1 MKSKITKIQNI
12 LMKGIAIIVS
22 AMMTV
27 TPVSYAATSLNDN
40 GDFNLSI
47 IDQILYGKVG
57 ATAKEI
63 EKYFAEGHT
72 TLYISSEV
80 QLRALAEYVNS
91 AHKDTPTDT
100 CNGDHSC
107 YGKEIIL
114 TKNIELSKE
123 EWNPIGKA
131 LTTTATETSGNNNTG
146 SSSAVTPSEPDG
158 EGAIVNEELED
169 NSELGEYVPDENEE
183 ENTGIEIHTE
193 DDEAIATGLFNSSE
207 EIIVTSTAFEGTF
220 DGNGYTISNLS
231 YSKDNKTYNEL
242 INIGLF
248 GVTGKNAKIKNLITN
263 NFNINIP
270 WEEKDLYLKEQ
281 TNKLYSAHYWDVGNI
296 VGYNQGLIENCI
308 NNSDI
313 YGIYKVGGISGY
325 SSGNIKNCKNTGMVK
340 GYATVGGIV
349 GYSGNA
355 IIENCINTANIS
367 GKGRCGGIVGYLTDG
382 KINNCRNK
390 GNIKGGYIAGGIV
403 AQAMNSTISSANN
416 YDSVDGDEYIGGIL
430 GYADKS
436 LITEVL
442 NNGEETKS
450 IFGTQIH
457 TGGIVGYINKSVL
470 NRAINK
476 MPVRGYSAVGGIAGK
491 IVKCNVYY
499 VYNMDS
505 LRTDGTANFD
515 VIGVEKVGGLVGTSA
530 ESSLRRSG
538 TTAEVLGVTKCIGGA
553 VGFVY
558 NGTKYTDE
566 IWGINKIASLGSVR
580 LDIDNWTYTSRTNG
594 TYNNSEN
601 PVIKTLTSTSICFG
615 VSNIIGYIDAN
626 TESETVISNNYIFGN
641 VVGMNG
647 TGSAVG
653 IIAGSVGKVTVSG
666 IIRDERYTYISSKVK
681 TSTDNREFEIKL
693 KGKDEN
699 GQNIETASYNVY
711 QTNKTTTHNKS
722 DAKNLDYGLVYTDL
736 ICGYY
741 KNLNNSSYIA
751 SSFYS
756 KADLGNKYQ
765 DKLFTEPYEDDTVKN
780 GVYGVEYVKAPNASD
795 CYYDFK
801 AQLTMQDTSNNVV
814 MPIVNPDDELEKPV
828 IGSTIDENA
837 IGKAATKNVTGSVS
851 NYSINYKLYKNNT
864 EINTET
870 FMKKGD
876 KLKVTATINAPLVN
890 VIDISSNL
898 TRFTTET
905 APTLSLKNGNTLI
918 ATIAPK
924 TVSNVTT
931 SSTETTFTY
940 EYEITDETTSNEKIN
955 KVSLNKVGTIYVVGT
970 TSQITDSSFGESET
984 MDILFDDVAPQVST
998 EMYVEQPLE
1007 TNRYTAGKE
1016 ILIKVTT
1023 NERIYGN
1030 YVLPEL
1036 RVRFSKSGIGKYI
1049 SSKDANV
1056 GYAKIKS
1063 SEIKVDGKT
1072 EWIYSYIVQEG
1083 DEGNVIVEYTKGTII
1098 DRAGNTTYLQDIYAV
1113 SSSSTEFKGTNQF
1126 GKDIVI
1132 NNIGFYKD
1140 EDCTQEISLNRYQV
1154 GDIYVKVELDDAL
1167 YTGIREVINSENAPK
1182 LYFNG
1187 NLGTEVVSVKDGN
1200 TIVYK
1205 YDKTSVTNITLI
1217 DYVTLK
1223 NEGVKLYYGQSTIAD
1238 GKGINVNSIY
1248 QIDVD
1253 NIYLDP
1259 NNLYNNLSGNGIYA
1273 DTTLPTVDI
1282 TAYKVDSLP
1291 TGNTAVN
1298 GEKIEND
1305 ITNADIIR
1313 YRFRFSENVIGFS
1326 EDDVTVNF
1334 GTKSSVGLKKVNDRI
1349 YDLYV
1354 ETNVEKENT
1363 KDVQVIVEQNA
1374 VQDLVYQG
1382 NVRRENTI
1390 TVDKKSPKLESYTVR
1405 EENGNIIVE
1414 AVYDEEISE
1423 ATASTLNIQVGGI
1436 QGKGN
1441 VEREIQG
1448 NKVIYTYKKAGEDSG
1463 NVVIKLIGTVV
1474 DIAGNSSETMNVG
1487 IDCNI
1492 TLRGTSIEKDG
1503 ITYTFTKNRRNNNT
1517 PSIGDFTNPT
1527 YFNAGDSITVTKKE
1541 TNENEGTP
1549 IEGIIPENKELSK
1562 MKYMKLNADTKFEFT
1577 DEDKSGDNSYI
1588 NIEAANI
1595 WFDTKAPTMT
1605 IDARV
1610 ETPKNVP
1617 YTAGDEII
1625 IIATASEILQESE
1638 NKPEIN
1644 VNFSVSGLG
1653 KYNYQGEN
1661 ATTGNAKYI
1670 ETVTTDNKT
1679 QYIYKYIVQNGDE
1692 GKVSLTYTLA
1702 NRIIKDIAGNE
1713 TQLKG
1718 FTETTHTGEVILTG
1732 KLPDSQETDV
1742 TYKLFKNNNQLT
1754 NFSSNTYFKAG
1765 DKIKVEVTT
1774 EKALYSSL
1782 GTDGDIVITAEKAP
1796 KLKIN
1801 GISSEIGAKSVNGNK
1816 ITYEY
1821 VIKEADSDAQ
1831 LSKLILK
1838 ANVRLFIKKQGN
1850 DYDTLNAG
1858 NIINTTDITNA
1869 NLYIHKNTSSSFVDS
1884 DITVDTHA
1892 PVVTITND
1900 ADKNPTNQD
1909 PITYTFTWN
1918 EEVEGFAADDIEV
1931 NGGTIEEFNT
1941 VENKKEYTAKVK
1953 TSVAGGDVSELK
1965 VAVKQNAV
1973 RDLAGFGNTREEN
1986 SITID
1991 KKAPIAE
1998 IIADKDNIQKD
2009 DIINYTINWS
2019 ETVNGFEAEDIIVTN
2034 GTIEEFNK
2042 VVNSEDKKY
2051 TLKVKSSNGN
2061 DITVEVKEN
2070 SCTDMAGN
2078 TNKAFKHLINV
2089 RPTVRIFAIPMLYD
2103 FNLDGDVNVDDATT
2117 IQKYINQST
2126 RNQLT
2131 ADQIERV
2138 ELFGDLNDSSKIDND
2153 DAIYLQKVITEYRDV
2168 KPINTNEIMYLFKW
2182 SEQVKDFT
2190 KDKVIVNGGNK
2201 GDLSAPIVNETDGT
2215 VIYKMIVTSSIPE
2228 ENIGQINVAV
2238 EQDSVRDLIG
2248 NGNIRAEN
2256 IFTVDKKSPT
2266 AEIRADK
2273 DYVKKDDTIT
2283 YTINWSEDIKGF
2295 VKNDITVTNGTSGN
2309 FTKINNRQYT
2319 LEVTPTN
2326 GNDVTVEIKEN
2337 VCVDFGENGNKACKH
2352 RIAVVPTVVI
2362 TTNTTNPT
2370 KENEITY
2377 TFTWSEEVNGFD
2389 LDDII
2394 VPEGAIASK
2403 VDWTGNS
2410 NVYKLKVNYNSVIP
2424 KGNQG
2429 EVTLAIKENAIQDND
2444 GNGNAYTNNTLK
2456 IDRIAPILI
2465 SLEAYGDSNIKVN
2478 EVDTVKQYY
2487 KAGDTVTVIATF
2499 SENIEGST
2507 APTLNLEFSE
2517 SGNAKGRLM
2526 YVVPFDGNKIKYIY
2540 EIANDD
2546 NGKLSVKGFSG
2557 TVTDAAGNET
2567 VVTKRTLDGDT
2578 IIADTKAPEL
2588 VSLTAIAPKFEYNDI
2603 RKYTI
2608 ENIPN
2613 GETVLAEDSVRYGM
2627 QSKTRN
2633 KNTITIIAEY
2643 SENIYNLSSNN
2654 IKKITDDSNSPT
2666 LILEFSESGT
2676 AKGNNGKARFAK
2688 IEENKIYYTYDITSG
2703 DNGDISIKSLT
2714 GKVSDLAGN
2723 ELTITNTTLPTV
2735 TKYEVEIKN
2744 ENEVNEIVADTTKP
2758 SYTITAT
2765 AVNKDDKLNDI
2776 SGNGSYYRKG
2786 SIITITAKTN
2796 ELIYKNSNKEL
2807 TWFTKDNAPRLTVK
2821 FGDIAGKGNVNCTDV
2836 QYSGNNTIF
2845 TYEYE
2850 IKEDDN
2856 GTLTAT
2862 IVADTGYDI
2871 ALNGNG
2877 EKVKTI
2883 SNIIADT
2890 VNPVTNW
2897 QSWVESEA
2905 YGIKDNGNGTWTVTF
2920 SETMYVYN
2928 DNTHKVGNALS
2939 NSNKSSAPILL
2950 VSNDN
2955 TTPLETT
2962 ISNIATT
2969 NGKTVITYTYSP
2981 YTRNIGAYGMK
2992 FASVSDKA
3000 GNLFNFKDQVP
3011 PVLSSIKVTEP
3022 ETGTY
3027 KAGTEV
3033 TIVAN
3038 FSEKLTGTAPV
3049 LKLKFGDTAA
3059 NGIVSPGII
3068 EDNTITYKYTIT
3080 DGDNGRLNILSY
3092 TGTEL
3097 KDLYDNKWVAPET
3110 ISISGNSIT
3119 ADTIAPKVI
3128 ITANE
3133 ERTNKD
3139 KVIYTFTWDED
3150 VDGFTSDDI
3159 ETVNGS
3165 KGTFTKVSGK
3175 VYTLEVDTTNEGRQI
3190 VKVPAGVCTDIA
3202 GNYNVDRATYNKVVI
3217 DYTKPVVRAKING
3230 GKYVIDEDSNKSTLK
3245 EIIVVNEEILKFEY
3259 TWSDE
3264 DTIPENGWTIYPNVD
3279 NITVNSDIPL
3289 ATSVDSE
3296 GTYYLYMKV
3305 TDKAGNVFKG
3315 RTNGFVVSNDTITL
3329 TPNTTESTNQDIT
3342 VTVSYGTQTTGLTQE
3357 RRAGIQGMS
3366 QSADPTKVIL
3376 KENGVVYAEAK
3387 DIAGNKVYETL
3398 EINNIDKTAP
3408 TAEITYNTNEDGSV
3422 TATITLSDGR
3432 VTNNEGKTTYTFNEN
3447 GEFTFEYE
3455 DALGN
3460 KGTATA
3466 KVTTIDKHED
3476 PQPEP
3481 QPEPQP
3487 TDEDNTA
3494 PEITFN
3500 YSTTS
3505 ATVGTK
3511 IGSAIT
3517 TNEDAK
3523 ISYKWNNG
3531 QWKTSSDYIRSYNIT
3546 YTPATAGTYTLY
3558 AKAEDKAGNVTDE
3571 KALVF
3576 TVVNSQEDIKDPE
3589 IEFNDL
3595 TVIQKNG
3602 VKYVKVS
3609 PTYTVEELN
3618 AKINKE
3624 KLLGV
3629 TPTFAKLTS
3638 AGKLRTGSEIKLNN
3652 TTKYIV
3658 IVNGD
3663 VNCDGKVDFIN
3674 DIIMINNYRI
3684 GKINNL
3690 SEIQILAGD
3699 INNSGTIEFISD
3711 IISMN
3716 NYRLGN
3722 INVL

>member
-898 TRFTTET
+898 TGFTTET

-1140 EDCTQEISLNRYQV
+1140 EDCTQEINLNRYQV

-1390 TVDKKSPKLESYTVR
+1390 TVDKKAPILEKYSVKQ
-1405 EENGNIIVE
+1405 EDGKIIVE
-1414 AVYDEEISE
+1414 ATYDETISE
-1423 ATASTLNIQVGGI
+1423 TIENPLEIKFGDIEGY
-1436 QGKGN
+1436 GN
-1441 VEREIQG
+1441 VDTEILG
-1448 NKVIYTYKKAGEDSG
+1448 NKVKYTYTISGADDGKATIKLVDKVTDIVGNMSDPINAIIENDITLVKNVIRIGNDEYGFDFTDFSKSHYYKENDVVTVIKDGVIYKHTVSGVYPNNTQMKYMKLDEPEAGKVEFSATPKSGYIDIKAANIYFDTVVPVVTAKVEASNPSESAYKIGDELIITATSSEKVTENIKPEIEVKFDNKLGKFNNGIAQYVETKENENETTSWVYRYVISDGDDGSINISYKAGR
-1463 NVVIKLIGTVV
+1463 VT
-1474 DIAGNSSETMNVG
+1474 DIAGNST
-1487 IDCNI
+1487 
-1492 TLRGTSIEKDG
+1492 TLTSL
-1503 ITYTFTKNRRNNNT
+1503 NNT
-1517 PSIGDFTNPT
+1517 EDIFTLEDIVADTTLPT
-1527 YFNAGDSITVTKKE
+1527 VKI
-1541 TNENEGTP
+1541 TP
-1549 IEGIIPENKELSK
+1549 I
-1562 MKYMKLNADTKFEFT
+1562 D
-1577 DEDKSGDNSYI
+1577 
-1588 NIEAANI
+1588 
-1595 WFDTKAPTMT
+1595 
-1605 IDARV
+1605 
-1610 ETPKNVP
+1610 
-1617 YTAGDEII
+1617 
-1625 IIATASEILQESE
+1625 
-1638 NKPEIN
+1638 
-1644 VNFSVSGLG
+1644 VN
-1653 KYNYQGEN
+1653 
-1661 ATTGNAKYI
+1661 
-1670 ETVTTDNKT
+1670 
-1679 QYIYKYIVQNGDE
+1679 
-1692 GKVSLTYTLA
+1692 
-1702 NRIIKDIAGNE
+1702 
-1713 TQLKG
+1713 
-1718 FTETTHTGEVILTG
+1718 
-1732 KLPDSQETDV
+1732 
-1742 TYKLFKNNNQLT
+1742 
-1754 NFSSNTYFKAG
+1754 
-1765 DKIKVEVTT
+1765 
-1774 EKALYSSL
+1774 
-1782 GTDGDIVITAEKAP
+1782 
-1796 KLKIN
+1796 
-1801 GISSEIGAKSVNGNK
+1801 
-1816 ITYEY
+1816 
-1821 VIKEADSDAQ
+1821 
-1831 LSKLILK
+1831 
-1838 ANVRLFIKKQGN
+1838 
-1850 DYDTLNAG
+1850 
-1858 NIINTTDITNA
+1858 
-1869 NLYIHKNTSSSFVDS
+1869 
-1884 DITVDTHA
+1884 
-1892 PVVTITND
+1892 
-1900 ADKNPTNQD
+1900 
-1909 PITYTFTWN
+1909 
-1918 EEVEGFAADDIEV
+1918 
-1931 NGGTIEEFNT
+1931 
-1941 VENKKEYTAKVK
+1941 
-1953 TSVAGGDVSELK
+1953 
-1965 VAVKQNAV
+1965 
-1973 RDLAGFGNTREEN
+1973 N
-1986 SITID
+1986 SIT
-1991 KKAPIAE
+1991 
-1998 IIADKDNIQKD
+1998 
-2009 DIINYTINWS
+2009 
-2019 ETVNGFEAEDIIVTN
+2019 
-2034 GTIEEFNK
+2034 NK
-2042 VVNSEDKKY
+2042 
-2051 TLKVKSSNGN
+2051 
-2061 DITVEVKEN
+2061 
-2070 SCTDMAGN
+2070 
-2078 TNKAFKHLINV
+2078 
-2089 RPTVRIFAIPMLYD
+2089 
-2103 FNLDGDVNVDDATT
+2103 
-2117 IQKYINQST
+2117 
-2126 RNQLT
+2126 
-2131 ADQIERV
+2131 
-2138 ELFGDLNDSSKIDND
+2138 
-2153 DAIYLQKVITEYRDV
+2153 
-2168 KPINTNEIMYLFKW
+2168 
-2182 SEQVKDFT
+2182 
-2190 KDKVIVNGGNK
+2190 
-2201 GDLSAPIVNETDGT
+2201 
-2215 VIYKMIVTSSIPE
+2215 
-2228 ENIGQINVAV
+2228 
-2238 EQDSVRDLIG
+2238 
-2248 NGNIRAEN
+2248 
-2256 IFTVDKKSPT
+2256 
-2266 AEIRADK
+2266 
-2273 DYVKKDDTIT
+2273 
-2283 YTINWSEDIKGF
+2283 
-2295 VKNDITVTNGTSGN
+2295 
-2309 FTKINNRQYT
+2309 
-2319 LEVTPTN
+2319 
-2326 GNDVTVEIKEN
+2326 
-2337 VCVDFGENGNKACKH
+2337 
-2352 RIAVVPTVVI
+2352 
-2362 TTNTTNPT
+2362 
-2370 KENEITY
+2370 NEITY
-2377 TFTWSEEVNGFD
+2377 VFTWSEEVEGFNPEDITVNNGTKGTFKQD
-2389 LDDII
+2389 
-2394 VPEGAIASK
+2394 STNK
-2403 VDWTGNS
+2403 
-2410 NVYKLKVNYNSVIP
+2410 NVYTMNVTTNVEAGNTGDIQVIVEKDTIQDKAGYGNVRTESVIRVD
-2424 KGNQG
+2424 KQS
-2429 EVTLAIKENAIQDND
+2429 
-2444 GNGNAYTNNTLK
+2444 
-2456 IDRIAPILI
+2456 PILI
-2465 SLEAYGDSNIKVN
+2465 SLEAFAESDIEVSKN
-2478 EVDTVKQYY
+2478 VDTVKQYY
-2487 KAGDTVTVIATF
+2487 KAGEQVTIVATF
-2499 SENIEGST
+2499 NENIKASELPEL
-2507 APTLNLEFSE
+2507 ALEFSE
-2517 SGNAKGRLM
+2517 SGNAKNTVSEGIIE
-2526 YVVPFDGNKIKYIY
+2526 GNKITYTYVIK
-2540 EIANDD
+2540 NGD
-2546 NGKLSVKGFSG
+2546 NGRLSVKGFSG
-2557 TVTDAAGNET
+2557 TVKDAAENET
-2567 VVTKRTLDGDT
+2567 VVTKRTLEGNT
-2578 IIADTKAPEL
+2578 IIADSNLPK
-2588 VSLTAIAPKFEYNDI
+2588 VVGIKAIAPEFQYGTLLNRGETKRYGKETEIRFLVEFNEEVYNLSNNNLNKIDETTAPKLNVKFG
-2603 RKYTI
+2603 
-2608 ENIPN
+2608 N
-2613 GETVLAEDSVRYGM
+2613 GETREALY
-2627 QSKTRN
+2627 RN
-2633 KNTITIIAEY
+2633 INGKVIEYYYII
-2643 SENIYNLSSNN
+2643 
-2654 IKKITDDSNSPT
+2654 
-2666 LILEFSESGT
+2666 
-2676 AKGNNGKARFAK
+2676 GNN
-2688 IEENKIYYTYDITSG
+2688 NKQ
-2703 DNGDISIKSLT
+2703 DNGELSLVSIT
-2714 GKVSDLAGN
+2714 GRVSDIAGN
-2723 ELTITNTTLPTV
+2723 ENRNINLT
-2735 TKYEVEIKN
+2735 
-2744 ENEVNEIVADTTKP
+2744 
-2758 SYTITAT
+2758 S
-2765 AVNKDDKLNDI
+2765 
-2776 SGNGSYYRKG
+2776 
-2786 SIITITAKTN
+2786 
-2796 ELIYKNSNKEL
+2796 L
-2807 TWFTKDNAPRLTVK
+2807 T
-2821 FGDIAGKGNVNCTDV
+2821 
-2836 QYSGNNTIF
+2836 
-2845 TYEYE
+2845 EYE
-2850 IKEDDN
+2850 
-2856 GTLTAT
+2856 A
-2862 IVADTGYDI
+2862 
-2871 ALNGNG
+2871 
-2877 EKVKTI
+2877 
-2883 SNIIADT
+2883 
-2890 VNPVTNW
+2890 
-2897 QSWVESEA
+2897 
-2905 YGIKDNGNGTWTVTF
+2905 
-2920 SETMYVYN
+2920 ET
-2928 DNTHKVGNALS
+2928 K
-2939 NSNKSSAPILL
+2939 
-2950 VSNDN
+2950 
-2955 TTPLETT
+2955 LE
-2962 ISNIATT
+2962 
-2969 NGKTVITYTYSP
+2969 
-2981 YTRNIGAYGMK
+2981 
-2992 FASVSDKA
+2992 
-3000 GNLFNFKDQVP
+3000 
-3011 PVLSSIKVTEP
+3011 
-3022 ETGTY
+3022 
-3027 KAGTEV
+3027 
-3033 TIVAN
+3033 
-3038 FSEKLTGTAPV
+3038 
-3049 LKLKFGDTAA
+3049 
-3059 NGIVSPGII
+3059 
-3068 EDNTITYKYTIT
+3068 
-3080 DGDNGRLNILSY
+3080 GDNHI
-3092 TGTEL
+3092 
-3097 KDLYDNKWVAPET
+3097 V
-3110 ISISGNSIT
+3110 

-3128 ITANE
+3128 LKITEADNCGLTGTEDNYKAGAIITITATTNE
-3133 ERTNKD
+3133 LVYVKDQNNKLTPYTTENAKQLLGVKFGTNNGNGQINCTNVEYTAEGTIFTYEYIIGLNDNENISLSFNTNTCSDIALNTNGNVEIDSTSKRVIVDTILPNTSHLQGTNDNAYIKDNGDGTYSVLFTEKLYSLESNVRVNLTTNNAPKLVLNDNDEYKKVNATRITQVEGATLITYSYGKSGVTRVGLDGYDKICDKAGNMYNSNVKTGLTVSNIKITKPEDKTKIYGKGTEVEILITFNKRLAENNKPTLELVFGEGKTRKISTGTINGNTITYKYIIGDNNKQDNGELSIVSLEGTNVRAEDGSEYQAPDSYIITGGTITADTKAPTASITVYNSELDFNNDNKLDVEDITILQQYSSNIILPENIKDKIEKYGDLNNDGLINVEDVTELERILRNKTTYD
-3139 KVIYTFTWDED
+3139 TKLNSNKVIYTITWSEPVYD
-3150 VDGFTSDDI
+3150 FKIDDI
-3159 ETVNGS
+3159 EVTNGLKGILNGEDGDTVY
-3165 KGTFTKVSGK
+3165 K
-3175 VYTLEVDTTNEGRQI
+3175 LEVDTTNEGRQI
-3190 VKVPAGVCTDIA
+3190 VKIPANKCEDIA
-3202 GNYNVDRATYNKVVI
+3202 GNENTERTVCNNVVI
-3217 DYTKPVVRAKING
+3217 DYTKPVVRAKVNG
-3230 GKYVIDEDSNKSTLK
+3230 GKYVIDKDTNKSTLR
-3245 EIIVVNEEILKFEY
+3245 ETIVVNEELSKFEY

-3264 DTIPENGWTIYPNVD
+3264 ETIPENGWTTYPNVD
-3279 NITVNSDIPL
+3279 TITVNSDI
-3289 ATSVDSE
+3289 SVTTNIETE
-3296 GTYYLYMKV
+3296 GTYYLYMIV
-3305 TDKAGNVFKG
+3305 TDKAGNIFRG
-3315 RTNGFVVSNDTITL
+3315 RTNGFVVSNDKITL
-3329 TPNTTESTNQDIT
+3329 TPNTTEPTNNDIT
-3342 VTVSYGTQTTGLTQE
+3342 VTVSYGTATTGLTE
-3357 RRAGIQGMS
+3357 DRKAGVQGKT
-3366 QSADPTKVIL
+3366 QSADCTKVIL
-3376 KENGVVYAEAK
+3376 TENGVVYAEAK
-3387 DIAGNKVYETL
+3387 DIAGNKVYGTL

-3408 TAEITYNTNEDGSV
+3408 TYEIEYTTNEDGSV
-3422 TATITLSDGR
+3422 TATITLSDGQ
-3432 VTNNEGKTTYTFNEN
+3432 VTNNNGNSTYTFTKN
-3447 GEFTFEYE
+3447 GEFTFEFE
-3455 DALGN
+3455 DAVGN
-3460 KGTATA
+3460 KGTAVA
-3466 KVTTIDKHED
+3466 KVTSIVKQEDPKPEPIPTPDPEDTTAPVITANVYGNIITVLSEDTDIDKYIITNNNTIPDINDSRWQRSNIFNNIADGKYFVWAKDTSKNISEYVEVTVD
-3476 PQPEP
+3476 TTRPEVVIDV
-3481 QPEPQP
+3481 EAN
-3487 TDEDNTA
+3487 NTTIKKYT
-3494 PEITFN
+3494 ENNNN
-3500 YSTTS
+3500 Y
-3505 ATVGTK
+3505 
-3511 IGSAIT
+3511 II
-3517 TNEDAK
+3517 
-3523 ISYKWNNG
+3523 
-3531 QWKTSSDYIRSYNIT
+3531 
-3546 YTPATAGTYTLY
+3546 
-3558 AKAEDKAGNVTDE
+3558 
-3571 KALVF
+3571 
-3576 TVVNSQEDIKDPE
+3576 
-3589 IEFNDL
+3589 
-3595 TVIQKNG
+3595 
-3602 VKYVKVS
+3602 VS
-3609 PTYTVEELN
+3609 PTVTVSELMD
-3618 AKINKE
+3618 KISVTGTGADRS
-3624 KLLGV
+3624 KLKIDNINV
-3629 TPTFAKLTS
+3629 E
-3638 AGKLRTGSEIKLNN
+3638 GKLRTYAYVKYNGN
-3652 TTKYIV
+3652 TVYTIAV
-3658 IVNGD
+3658 LGD
-3663 VNCDGKVDFIN
+3663 VNSDGEVTFNDVFGANSIRGAERNQLIPVRLAADIDLNGIVTFQEVLAIN
-3674 DIIMINNYRI
+3674 AIRT
-3684 GKINNL
+3684 K
-3690 SEIQILAGD
+3690 
-3699 INNSGTIEFISD
+3699 
-3711 IISMN
+3711 
-3716 NYRLGN
+3716 
-3722 INVL
+3722 

>member
-1 MKSKITKIQNI
+1 MKSKITKIQN
-12 LMKGIAIIVS
+12 LFMKGIAIIVS
-22 AMMTV
+22 AVMSI
-27 TPVSYAATSLNDN
+27 TPVVYATTNLDDN

-146 SSSAVTPSEPDG
+146 SGSAVTPSEPDG

-207 EIIVTSTAFEGTF
+207 EIIVTSTSFEGNF
-220 DGNGYTISNLS
+220 DGNGYTISNLC

-242 INIGLF
+242 KNIGLF

-270 WEEKDLYLKEQ
+270 WEDKDLYLNKQ
-281 TNKLYSAHYWDVGNI
+281 TDINYTGRYYITGNI
-296 VGYNQGLIENCI
+296 VGYNQGEIENCI
-308 NNSDI
+308 NNSNI
-313 YGIYKVGGISGY
+313 YGLKYTGGIVGY
-325 SSGNIKNCKNTGMVK
+325 SSGNIKNCKNTGIVK
-340 GYATVGGIV
+340 GYTTTGGIV
-349 GYSGNA
+349 GYSDNS
-355 IIENCINTANIS
+355 IVENCINTADIS
-367 GKGRCGGIVGYLTDG
+367 GKDRCGGIVGYLKDG

-390 GNIKGGYIAGGIV
+390 GNIKGSYITGGV
-403 AQAMNSTISSANN
+403 LSQASNSTISSVNN
-416 YDSVDGDEYIGGIL
+416 YGSVNGESYTGGIS
-430 GYADKS
+430 GYVDKTI
-436 LITEVL
+436 ITKVL
-442 NNGEETKS
+442 NNGEASKS
-450 IFGTQIH
+450 VYGANTY
-457 TGGIVGYINKSVL
+457 TGGIVGYLNASVL

-476 MPVRGYSAVGGIAGK
+476 LPVRGYSYVGGIAGMTS
-491 IVKCNVYY
+491 KCNVYY

-505 LRTDGTANFD
+505 LRTDNTANFD
-515 VIGVEKVGGLVGTSA
+515 VIGVEMVGGLVGI
-530 ESSLRRSG
+530 SSDSSIRRSG
-538 TTAEVLGVTKCIGGA
+538 NTAEILGVKRCIGGA
-553 VGFVY
+553 VGAVQ
-558 NGTKYTDE
+558 NGTKYTSE
-566 IWGINKIASLGSVR
+566 IYGINKIASLGSVR
-580 LDIDNWTYTSRTNG
+580 LDINNWTFTSHSSG
-594 TYNNSEN
+594 IYNNKEN
-601 PVIKTLTSTSICFG
+601 PVIKTLNSTSTCFG
-615 VSNIIGYIDAN
+615 VSNLIGYIDAN
-626 TESETVISNNYIFGN
+626 TESETIISNNYVFGN

-647 TGSAVG
+647 TGSAAGYV
-653 IIAGSVGKVTVSG
+653 AGSAGTVSISG
-666 IIRDERYTYISSKVK
+666 TIRDERYTYISSKVK
-681 TSTDNREFEIKL
+681 TSTDEREFEIKL

-711 QTNKTTTHNKS
+711 QTNKTTTHNKN
-722 DAKNLDYGLVYTDL
+722 DVKNLGYGLVYTDL

-741 KNLNNSSYIA
+741 KNLNTSSYIA

-765 DKLFTEPYEDDTVKN
+765 NKLLTEPYEDDTVKN
-780 GVYGVEYVKAPNASD
+780 GVYGVEYVVPSD
-795 CYYDFK
+795 QNECYYDFK

-837 IGKAATKNVTGSVS
+837 IGKATTKNVEGSVS

-870 FMKKGD
+870 YLKKDD
-876 KLKVTATINAPLVN
+876 KLKVTATINAPIVN
-890 VIDISSNL
+890 VIDISNNITKL
-898 TRFTTET
+898 TSET
-905 APTLSLKNGNTLI
+905 APTLSLKNGNTVI

-940 EYEITDETTSNEKIN
+940 EYDITEETTSHEKIN
-955 KVSLNKVGTIYVVGT
+955 KVLLNKVGTLYVVGT
-970 TSQITDSSFGESET
+970 TSQIADSSFGEAET
-984 MDILFDDVAPQVST
+984 SDLLFDNQAPDVIT
-998 EMYVEQPLE
+998 NMYVEQPLE
-1007 TNRYTAGKE
+1007 TGRYTAGKE

-1056 GYAKIKS
+1056 GYAKVKS
-1063 SEIKVDGKT
+1063 AEIKIDGTT
-1072 EWIYSYIVQEG
+1072 EWIYSYIAQEG

-1326 EDDVTVNF
+1326 EDDITVNF
-1334 GTKSSVGLKKVNDRI
+1334 ATKSSVGLKKLNDKT

-1354 ETNVEKENT
+1354 ETNVEKEST
-1363 KDVQVIVEQNA
+1363 KDVQIILEQDA

-1390 TVDKKSPKLESYTVR
+1390 TVDKKAPKLQSYTVR
-1405 EENGNIIVE
+1405 EENGKIIVE
-1414 AVYDEEISE
+1414 ATYDEAISDVSS
-1423 ATASTLNIQVGGI
+1423 STLKIKAGNYD
-1436 QGKGN
+1436 GKG
-1441 VEREIQG
+1441 E
-1448 NKVIYTYKKAGEDSG
+1448 VITGILSPNNTVRYTYNKAGEDG
-1463 NVVIKLIGTVV
+1463 GKVEITLIGKVI
-1474 DIAGNSSETMNVG
+1474 DMAGNSSEEMN
-1487 IDCNI
+1487 DNI
-1492 TLRGTSIEKDG
+1492 ENDIIFTRTTIKDG
-1503 ITYTFTKNRRNNNT
+1503 NVEYSFKKNGA
-1517 PSIGDFTNPT
+1517 SINDFTNPT
-1527 YFNAGDSITVTKKE
+1527 YFKIGDSITVTRTKTIVE
-1541 TNENEGTP
+1541 TNENGEETTVY
-1549 IEGIIPENKELSK
+1549 ERENFNGIIPDGIELSQ
-1562 MKYMKLNADTKFEFT
+1562 MKSMKLTDGSAEFSKNNNLET
-1577 DEDKSGDNSYI
+1577 

-1595 WFDTKAPTMT
+1595 YFDTVVPVVTAKVEAKNPSQGAYKIGDELT
-1605 IDARV
+1605 ITANSSEKVVENVRPEIEVKFANELGKFNNGIAQYV
-1610 ETPKNVP
+1610 ETK
-1617 YTAGDEII
+1617 
-1625 IIATASEILQESE
+1625 E
-1638 NKPEIN
+1638 N
-1644 VNFSVSGLG
+1644 
-1653 KYNYQGEN
+1653 EN
-1661 ATTGNAKYI
+1661 GTTSWIYRYVI
-1670 ETVTTDNKT
+1670 TD
-1679 QYIYKYIVQNGDE
+1679 GDE
-1692 GKVSLTYTLA
+1692 GSIKLSYKAGKVT
-1702 NRIIKDIAGNE
+1702 DIAGNS
-1713 TQLKG
+1713 
-1718 FTETTHTGEVILTG
+1718 TTL
-1732 KLPDSQETDV
+1732 
-1742 TYKLFKNNNQLT
+1742 
-1754 NFSSNTYFKAG
+1754 
-1765 DKIKVEVTT
+1765 
-1774 EKALYSSL
+1774 SSL
-1782 GTDGDIVITAEKAP
+1782 NNTENVFDVNNTVADTTLPAVVITP
-1796 KLKIN
+1796 KDIN
-1801 GISSEIGAKSVNGNK
+1801 NSITNK
-1816 ITYEY
+1816 NEITY
-1821 VIKEADSDAQ
+1821 V
-1831 LSKLILK
+1831 
-1838 ANVRLFIKKQGN
+1838 
-1850 DYDTLNAG
+1850 
-1858 NIINTTDITNA
+1858 
-1869 NLYIHKNTSSSFVDS
+1869 
-1884 DITVDTHA
+1884 
-1892 PVVTITND
+1892 
-1900 ADKNPTNQD
+1900 
-1909 PITYTFTWN
+1909 FTWN
-1918 EEVEGFAADDIEV
+1918 EEVEGF
-1931 NGGTIEEFNT
+1931 N
-1941 VENKKEYTAKVK
+1941 
-1953 TSVAGGDVSELK
+1953 
-1965 VAVKQNAV
+1965 
-1973 RDLAGFGNTREEN
+1973 
-1986 SITID
+1986 
-1991 KKAPIAE
+1991 P
-1998 IIADKDNIQKD
+1998 
-2009 DIINYTINWS
+2009 
-2019 ETVNGFEAEDIIVTN
+2019 
-2034 GTIEEFNK
+2034 
-2042 VVNSEDKKY
+2042 
-2051 TLKVKSSNGN
+2051 N
-2061 DITVEVKEN
+2061 DITVN
-2070 SCTDMAGN
+2070 N
-2078 TNKAFKHLINV
+2078 
-2089 RPTVRIFAIPMLYD
+2089 
-2103 FNLDGDVNVDDATT
+2103 
-2117 IQKYINQST
+2117 
-2126 RNQLT
+2126 
-2131 ADQIERV
+2131 
-2138 ELFGDLNDSSKIDND
+2138 
-2153 DAIYLQKVITEYRDV
+2153 
-2168 KPINTNEIMYLFKW
+2168 
-2182 SEQVKDFT
+2182 
-2190 KDKVIVNGGNK
+2190 GNK
-2201 GDLSAPIVNETDGT
+2201 GTF
-2215 VIYKMIVTSSIPE
+2215 
-2228 ENIGQINVAV
+2228 
-2238 EQDSVRDLIG
+2238 EQDPTNKKVYTMKVTTNVETGNTGDIQVIVEKDAVQDKAGHGNVRTE
-2248 NGNIRAEN
+2248 NVIR
-2256 IFTVDKKSPT
+2256 VDK
-2266 AEIRADK
+2266 
-2273 DYVKKDDTIT
+2273 
-2283 YTINWSEDIKGF
+2283 
-2295 VKNDITVTNGTSGN
+2295 
-2309 FTKINNRQYT
+2309 Q
-2319 LEVTPTN
+2319 
-2326 GNDVTVEIKEN
+2326 
-2337 VCVDFGENGNKACKH
+2337 
-2352 RIAVVPTVVI
+2352 
-2362 TTNTTNPT
+2362 
-2370 KENEITY
+2370 
-2377 TFTWSEEVNGFD
+2377 
-2389 LDDII
+2389 
-2394 VPEGAIASK
+2394 
-2403 VDWTGNS
+2403 
-2410 NVYKLKVNYNSVIP
+2410 
-2424 KGNQG
+2424 
-2429 EVTLAIKENAIQDND
+2429 
-2444 GNGNAYTNNTLK
+2444 
-2456 IDRIAPILI
+2456 APILI
-2465 SLEAYGDSNIKVN
+2465 SLEAFANSDIKVN
-2478 EVDTVKQYY
+2478 KEVDSVKQYY
-2487 KAGDTVTVIATF
+2487 KAGDEVTIVATF
-2499 SENIEGST
+2499 SENIENST
-2507 APTLNLEFSE
+2507 LPTLSLEFSE
-2517 SGNAKGRLM
+2517 SGNAKGN
-2526 YVVPFDGNKIKYIY
+2526 VSNGVIAGNKITYTYTIT
-2540 EIANDD
+2540 DGD
-2546 NGKLSVKGFSG
+2546 NGRLSVKGFTGKVS
-2557 TVTDAAGNET
+2557 DAAGNET
-2567 VVTKRTLDGDT
+2567 VVTKRALDGDT
-2578 IIADTKAPEL
+2578 VIADTVNPTLMA
-2588 VSLTAIAPKFEYNDI
+2588 LTAIAPKFEYD
-2603 RKYTI
+2603 
-2608 ENIPN
+2608 ELVN
-2613 GETVLAEDSVRYGM
+2613 GETEDSVRYGV
-2627 QSKTRN
+2627 QSKTRD
-2633 KNTITIIAEY
+2633 KNTITIIATY
-2643 SENIYNLSSNN
+2643 SENIYNLSSNTINN
-2654 IKKITDDSNSPT
+2654 ITSSNAPT
-2666 LILEFSESGT
+2666 LKLRFGT
-2676 AKGNNGKARFAK
+2676 STERTATFQK
-2688 IEENKIYYTYDITSG
+2688 IEGDKIYYTYNIASG
-2703 DNGDISIKSLT
+2703 DNGDLT
-2714 GKVSDLAGN
+2714 ITKLSGTVSDLAGN
-2723 ELTITNTTLPTV
+2723 TLTTSTSLPTV
-2735 TKYEVEIKN
+2735 TKYEAEVKD
-2744 ENEVNEIVADTTKP
+2744 ENKVNVIVADTTKP
-2758 SYTITAT
+2758 SYTITAS
-2765 AVNKDDKLNDI
+2765 AVDKDDNNNDI
-2776 SGNGSYYRKG
+2776 TGNGNYYRKG

-2796 ELIYKNSNKEL
+2796 EYVYKNNNKKL
-2807 TWFTKDNAPRLTVK
+2807 TWFTEENAPILSVK
-2821 FGDIAGKGNVNCTDV
+2821 FGELIGKGQVKCTDV

-2845 TYEYE
+2845 TYEY
-2850 IKEDDN
+2850 IVADGDN
-2856 GTLTAT
+2856 GTLLVNIAEN
-2862 IVADTGYDI
+2862 TGYDI
-2871 ALNGNG
+2871 AVNGNN
-2877 EKVKTI
+2877 EKTQTI

-2897 QSWVESEA
+2897 QSWVDSEA
-2905 YGIKDNGNGTWTVTF
+2905 YGIEDDQNGTWTVTF
-2920 SETMYVYN
+2920 SERLYSYN
-2928 DNTHKVGNALS
+2928 PDRHTVGS
-2939 NSNKSSAPILL
+2939 SVSTSSAPILL

-2955 TTPLETT
+2955 VTPLETT
-2962 ISNIATT
+2962 ISSITT
-2969 NGKTVITYTYSP
+2969 LNDKTVITYKYSP

-3000 GNLFNFKDQVP
+3000 GNLFNFKDQVAP
-3011 PVLSSIKVTEP
+3011 ILSSIKVTEP

-3027 KAGTEV
+3027 KAGNEI
-3033 TIVAN
+3033 TIIAT
-3038 FSEKLTGTAPV
+3038 FSEKVTGTAPT
-3049 LKLKFGDTAA
+3049 LKLKFGDAEAKGT
-3059 NGIVSPGII
+3059 VSTGVI

-3080 DGDNGRLNILSY
+3080 DGDNGKLDILSLE
-3092 TGTEL
+3092 GEGL
-3097 KDLYDNKWVAPET
+3097 ADLYDNKWVAPENIT
-3110 ISISGNSIT
+3110 LSGNEIT
-3119 ADTIAPKVI
+3119 ADTIAPTVV

-3133 ERTNKD
+3133 EKTNKD
-3139 KVIYTFTWDED
+3139 TVIYTFTWSED
-3150 VDGFTSDDI
+3150 VENFTVEDI
-3159 ETVNGS
+3159 EVINGS
-3165 KGTFTKVSGK
+3165 KGTFTKESGK

-3190 VKVPAGVCTDIA
+3190 VKVPANVCTDIA
-3202 GNYNVDRATYNKVVI
+3202 GNENSERATYNNVVI
-3217 DYTKPVVRAKING
+3217 DYTKPIVRAKING

-3245 EIIVVNEEILKFEY
+3245 EIIVVNEEISKFEY

-3264 DTIPENGWTIYPNVD
+3264 DTIPEDGWTTYPNVD

-3289 ATSVDSE
+3289 TTKVDRE

-3432 VTNNEGKTTYTFNEN
+3432 ITNNKGKTTYTFNEN

-3455 DALGN
+3455 DSLGN

-3481 QPEPQP
+3481 QP
-3487 TDEDNTA
+3487 TDEDNTT

>member
-1390 TVDKKSPKLESYTVR
+1390 TVDKKAPILEKYSVKQ
-1405 EENGNIIVE
+1405 EDGKIIVE
-1414 AVYDEEISE
+1414 ATYDETISE
-1423 ATASTLNIQVGGI
+1423 TIENPLEIKFGDIEGY
-1436 QGKGN
+1436 GN
-1441 VEREIQG
+1441 VDTEILG
-1448 NKVIYTYKKAGEDSG
+1448 NKVKYTYTISGADDGKATIKLVDKVTDIVGNMSDPINAIIENDITLVKNVIRIGNDEYGFDFTDFSKSHYYKENDVVTVIKDGVIYKHTVSGVYPNNTQMKYMKLDEPEAGKVEFSATPKSGYIDIKAANIYFDTVVPVVTAKVEASNPSESAYKIGDELIITATSSEKVTENIKPEIEVKFDNKLGKFNNGIAQYVETKENENETTSWVYRYVISDGDDGSINISYKAGR
-1463 NVVIKLIGTVV
+1463 VT
-1474 DIAGNSSETMNVG
+1474 DIAGNSTTLTSLNNTEDIFTLEDIVADTTLPTVKITP
-1487 IDCNI
+1487 IDVNNSI
-1492 TLRGTSIEKDG
+1492 TNKNE
-1503 ITYTFTKNRRNNNT
+1503 ITY
-1517 PSIGDFTNPT
+1517 
-1527 YFNAGDSITVTKKE
+1527 V
-1541 TNENEGTP
+1541 
-1549 IEGIIPENKELSK
+1549 
-1562 MKYMKLNADTKFEFT
+1562 
-1577 DEDKSGDNSYI
+1577 
-1588 NIEAANI
+1588 
-1595 WFDTKAPTMT
+1595 
-1605 IDARV
+1605 
-1610 ETPKNVP
+1610 
-1617 YTAGDEII
+1617 
-1625 IIATASEILQESE
+1625 
-1638 NKPEIN
+1638 
-1644 VNFSVSGLG
+1644 
-1653 KYNYQGEN
+1653 
-1661 ATTGNAKYI
+1661 
-1670 ETVTTDNKT
+1670 
-1679 QYIYKYIVQNGDE
+1679 
-1692 GKVSLTYTLA
+1692 
-1702 NRIIKDIAGNE
+1702 
-1713 TQLKG
+1713 
-1718 FTETTHTGEVILTG
+1718 
-1732 KLPDSQETDV
+1732 
-1742 TYKLFKNNNQLT
+1742 
-1754 NFSSNTYFKAG
+1754 
-1765 DKIKVEVTT
+1765 
-1774 EKALYSSL
+1774 
-1782 GTDGDIVITAEKAP
+1782 
-1796 KLKIN
+1796 
-1801 GISSEIGAKSVNGNK
+1801 
-1816 ITYEY
+1816 
-1821 VIKEADSDAQ
+1821 
-1831 LSKLILK
+1831 
-1838 ANVRLFIKKQGN
+1838 
-1850 DYDTLNAG
+1850 
-1858 NIINTTDITNA
+1858 
-1869 NLYIHKNTSSSFVDS
+1869 
-1884 DITVDTHA
+1884 
-1892 PVVTITND
+1892 
-1900 ADKNPTNQD
+1900 
-1909 PITYTFTWN
+1909 FTWN
-1918 EEVEGFAADDIEV
+1918 EEVEGF
-1931 NGGTIEEFNT
+1931 N
-1941 VENKKEYTAKVK
+1941 
-1953 TSVAGGDVSELK
+1953 
-1965 VAVKQNAV
+1965 
-1973 RDLAGFGNTREEN
+1973 
-1986 SITID
+1986 
-1991 KKAPIAE
+1991 P
-1998 IIADKDNIQKD
+1998 
-2009 DIINYTINWS
+2009 
-2019 ETVNGFEAEDIIVTN
+2019 
-2034 GTIEEFNK
+2034 
-2042 VVNSEDKKY
+2042 
-2051 TLKVKSSNGN
+2051 N
-2061 DITVEVKEN
+2061 DITVN
-2070 SCTDMAGN
+2070 N
-2078 TNKAFKHLINV
+2078 
-2089 RPTVRIFAIPMLYD
+2089 
-2103 FNLDGDVNVDDATT
+2103 
-2117 IQKYINQST
+2117 
-2126 RNQLT
+2126 
-2131 ADQIERV
+2131 
-2138 ELFGDLNDSSKIDND
+2138 
-2153 DAIYLQKVITEYRDV
+2153 
-2168 KPINTNEIMYLFKW
+2168 
-2182 SEQVKDFT
+2182 
-2190 KDKVIVNGGNK
+2190 GNK
-2201 GDLSAPIVNETDGT
+2201 GTF
-2215 VIYKMIVTSSIPE
+2215 
-2228 ENIGQINVAV
+2228 
-2238 EQDSVRDLIG
+2238 EQDPTNKKVYTMKVTTNVETGNTGDIQVIVEKDAVQDKAGHGNVRTE
-2248 NGNIRAEN
+2248 NVIR
-2256 IFTVDKKSPT
+2256 VDK
-2266 AEIRADK
+2266 
-2273 DYVKKDDTIT
+2273 
-2283 YTINWSEDIKGF
+2283 
-2295 VKNDITVTNGTSGN
+2295 
-2309 FTKINNRQYT
+2309 Q
-2319 LEVTPTN
+2319 
-2326 GNDVTVEIKEN
+2326 
-2337 VCVDFGENGNKACKH
+2337 
-2352 RIAVVPTVVI
+2352 
-2362 TTNTTNPT
+2362 
-2370 KENEITY
+2370 
-2377 TFTWSEEVNGFD
+2377 
-2389 LDDII
+2389 
-2394 VPEGAIASK
+2394 
-2403 VDWTGNS
+2403 
-2410 NVYKLKVNYNSVIP
+2410 
-2424 KGNQG
+2424 
-2429 EVTLAIKENAIQDND
+2429 
-2444 GNGNAYTNNTLK
+2444 
-2456 IDRIAPILI
+2456 APILI
-2465 SLEAYGDSNIKVN
+2465 SLEAFAESDIEVSKN
-2478 EVDTVKQYY
+2478 VDTVKQYY
-2487 KAGDTVTVIATF
+2487 KAGEQVTIVATF
-2499 SENIEGST
+2499 NENIKASELPEL
-2507 APTLNLEFSE
+2507 ALEFSE
-2517 SGNAKGRLM
+2517 SGNAKNTVSEGIIE
-2526 YVVPFDGNKIKYIY
+2526 GNKITYTYVIK
-2540 EIANDD
+2540 NGD
-2546 NGKLSVKGFSG
+2546 NGRLSVKGFSG
-2557 TVTDAAGNET
+2557 TVKDAAENET
-2567 VVTKRTLDGDT
+2567 VVTKRTLEGNT
-2578 IIADTKAPEL
+2578 IIADSNLPK
-2588 VSLTAIAPKFEYNDI
+2588 VVGIKAIAPEFQYGTLLNRGETKRYGKETEIRFLVEFNEEVYNLSNNNLNKIDETTAPKLNVKFG
-2603 RKYTI
+2603 
-2608 ENIPN
+2608 N
-2613 GETVLAEDSVRYGM
+2613 GETREALY
-2627 QSKTRN
+2627 RN
-2633 KNTITIIAEY
+2633 INGKVIEYYYII
-2643 SENIYNLSSNN
+2643 
-2654 IKKITDDSNSPT
+2654 
-2666 LILEFSESGT
+2666 
-2676 AKGNNGKARFAK
+2676 GNN
-2688 IEENKIYYTYDITSG
+2688 NKQ
-2703 DNGDISIKSLT
+2703 DNGELSLVSIT
-2714 GKVSDLAGN
+2714 GRVSDIAGN
-2723 ELTITNTTLPTV
+2723 ENRNINLT
-2735 TKYEVEIKN
+2735 
-2744 ENEVNEIVADTTKP
+2744 
-2758 SYTITAT
+2758 S
-2765 AVNKDDKLNDI
+2765 
-2776 SGNGSYYRKG
+2776 
-2786 SIITITAKTN
+2786 
-2796 ELIYKNSNKEL
+2796 L
-2807 TWFTKDNAPRLTVK
+2807 T
-2821 FGDIAGKGNVNCTDV
+2821 
-2836 QYSGNNTIF
+2836 
-2845 TYEYE
+2845 EYE
-2850 IKEDDN
+2850 
-2856 GTLTAT
+2856 A
-2862 IVADTGYDI
+2862 
-2871 ALNGNG
+2871 
-2877 EKVKTI
+2877 
-2883 SNIIADT
+2883 
-2890 VNPVTNW
+2890 
-2897 QSWVESEA
+2897 
-2905 YGIKDNGNGTWTVTF
+2905 
-2920 SETMYVYN
+2920 ET
-2928 DNTHKVGNALS
+2928 K
-2939 NSNKSSAPILL
+2939 
-2950 VSNDN
+2950 
-2955 TTPLETT
+2955 LE
-2962 ISNIATT
+2962 
-2969 NGKTVITYTYSP
+2969 
-2981 YTRNIGAYGMK
+2981 
-2992 FASVSDKA
+2992 
-3000 GNLFNFKDQVP
+3000 
-3011 PVLSSIKVTEP
+3011 
-3022 ETGTY
+3022 
-3027 KAGTEV
+3027 
-3033 TIVAN
+3033 
-3038 FSEKLTGTAPV
+3038 
-3049 LKLKFGDTAA
+3049 
-3059 NGIVSPGII
+3059 
-3068 EDNTITYKYTIT
+3068 
-3080 DGDNGRLNILSY
+3080 GDNHI
-3092 TGTEL
+3092 
-3097 KDLYDNKWVAPET
+3097 V
-3110 ISISGNSIT
+3110 

-3128 ITANE
+3128 LKITEADNCGLTGTEDNYKAGAIITITATTNE
-3133 ERTNKD
+3133 LVYVKDQNNKLTPYTTENAKQLLGVKFGTNNGNGQINCTNVEYTAEGTIFTYEYIIGLNDNENISLSFNTNTCSDIALNTNGNVEIDSTSKRVIVDTILPNTSHLQGTNDNAYIKDNGDGTYSVLFTEKLYSLESNVRVNLTTNNAPKLVLNDNDEYKKVNATRITQVEGATLITYSYGKSGVTRVGLDGYDKICDKAGNMYNSNVKTGLTVSNIKITKPEDKTKIYGKGTEVEILITFNKRLAENNKPTLELVFGEGKTRKISTGTINGNTITYKYIIGDNNKQDNGELSIVSLEGTNVRAEDGSEYQAPDSYIITGGTITADTKAPTASITVYNSELDFNNDNKLDVEDITILQQYSSNIILPENIKDKIEKYGDLNNDGLINVEDVTELERILRNKTTYD
-3139 KVIYTFTWDED
+3139 TKLNSNKVIYTITWSEPVYD
-3150 VDGFTSDDI
+3150 FKIDDI
-3159 ETVNGS
+3159 EVTNGLKGILNGEDGDTVY
-3165 KGTFTKVSGK
+3165 K
-3175 VYTLEVDTTNEGRQI
+3175 LEVDTTNEGRQI
-3190 VKVPAGVCTDIA
+3190 VKIPANKCEDIA
-3202 GNYNVDRATYNKVVI
+3202 GNENTERTVCNNVVI